1 MTSTR
6 TFRGI
11 PVSTVSDVLVILF
24 ISILAIIH
32 LKVVIQPLVIATLIF
47 LLIRPSANW
56 LEQRFGHPLLAYGGL
71 ITIFAF
77 IIFLASQV
85 LYSNV
90 ADFIDKSE
98 DIKKELESKMGYFDD
113 KEIFGY
119 ELDTSGIQ
127 ELVNI
132 DVITNF
138 ATNFVGSIAGFTASA
153 VTVFIFL
160 LFIILEAETLPNRIK
175 AAYPD
180 EVERFKKIASNSG
193 EGINT
198 YVITRA
204 TVALGQ
210 AIIAA
215 MILWYLEIPGWF
227 LWASITFFLD
237 FIPYIGALISMVP
250 PGIIALIMLE
260 PTTALIMI
268 GLLVA
273 NQQVWGAFVEPQLSG
288 QRLDMSPIVLLILVS
303 FWAWAWGIMGAVL
316 GVPLAVIMKIALES
330 DSRTRPIALLLSQ
343 NPNQY
348 DEEE

>member
-330 DSRTRPIALLLSQ
+330 DPRTRPIALLLSQ

>member
-6 TFRGI
+6 SFRGI
-11 PVSTVSDVLVILF
+11 PVSTVSDILVILF

-32 LKVVIQPLVIATLIF
+32 LKVVIQPLVIATLLF
-47 LLIRPSANW
+47 LLIRPPANW

-71 ITIFAF
+71 IA
-77 IIFLASQV
+77 IIAAVVFLASQV
-85 LYSNV
+85 LYSNLS
-90 ADFIDKSE
+90 DFTSE
-98 DIKKELESKMGYFDD
+98 TGDIGAELERKMKYFDNT
-113 KEIFGY
+113 EFFGY
-119 ELDTSGIQ
+119 KLDTSGIT
-127 ELVNI
+127 ELINV
-132 DVITNF
+132 DVITEF

-153 VTVFIFL
+153 VTIFIFL

-175 AAYPD
+175 AAYPE
-180 EVERFKKIASNSG
+180 EVERFRKIASNSG
-193 EGINT
+193 DGINT

-215 MILWYLEIPGWF
+215 IILWDLEIPGWF

-237 FIPYIGALISMVP
+237 FIPYIGALISMIP
-250 PGIIALIMLE
+250 PGIIALILLE

-268 GLLVA
+268 GLLIA
-273 NQQVWGAFVEPQLSG
+273 NQQAWGAFVEPQLSG

-330 DSRTRPIALLLSQ
+330 DPRTRPIALLLSQ
-343 NPNQY
+343 NPKPHA
-348 DEEE
+348 EEE

>member
-6 TFRGI
+6 AFRGI
-11 PVSTVSDVLVILF
+11 PVSTVSDILVILF

-90 ADFIDKSE
+90 ADFIDTSDE
-98 DIKKELESKMGYFDD
+98 IGTQLELKMKYFEN

>member
-90 ADFIDKSE
+90 ADFIDTSDE
-98 DIKKELESKMGYFDD
+98 IGTQLELKMKYFEN

>member
-90 ADFIDKSE
+90 ADFIDTSDE
-98 DIKKELESKMGYFDD
+98 IGTQLELKMKYFDN